1 MSPGIANSR
10 NIRAGAAYIE
20 LTTQDSKLVRGLD
33 KAQKRVK
40 AFGKSVGEIG
50 KRLTAVSAVAAV
62 PLLSGLKI
70 YADFQ
75 QQMATV
81 ATMLSD
87 SDAEKYMDDFTKGIR
102 KMAVSFGESTEALS
116 GGLYDIL
123 SASIAPA
130 KALDVLGVAAKA
142 AKAGLTDTRTAA
154 DAITTVLNSYG
165 LAAEQA
171 GDVSDWL
178 FGIVQ
183 RGKTTFAELAPQIGM
198 VASTAASAGLPLDEL
213 GAMIATLTRNG
224 LRTTTAIDSVNGILR
239 SFLKPSAEATKLA
252 HELGFE
258 MNTTTLKTEG
268 LHGVMEKLAK
278 LPPDVLAKLFPD
290 SAALRGIV
298 PALNNLKGFESD
310 LDAMQSRAGLAD
322 KAYAKLSKTLTH
334 AFNRIKQAGIITLG
348 IMGEALSEPVA
359 KAAAIVSQYAGV
371 VIDLLSKNQSLV
383 RSAALV
389 IAGIAAVGVILM
401 STGVAAQAVAFIFG
415 GLSGIITGSVG
426 VIGTLL
432 TVLGAL
438 ISPMGLVIVAA
449 TGIGIAILSMTDIA
463 SKTLRWLS
471 DRFDELKDRALI
483 AWQGIRDA
491 LASGD
496 LSLAAKIL
504 WQALK
509 VEWQRGI
516 YQIESLWYSFKYTI
530 VNIASQTLYKV
541 TKVLVDAWHG
551 LRILWVQ
558 TTTFLSDAWTTMTAG
573 LQSTFRSAQ
582 LKVEEGMH
590 HLIGLFDK
598 DYNVDMAINIART
611 NANADKANISRQR
624 DATLAENKQQY
635 DSDLARIDHERQTQQ
650 NLIDQEQAVGNK
662 TRQTQYE
669 KQMATALDD
678 LEKTRA
684 EYQQLLQQ
692 AAQNKPPEAN
702 QSGDQPSSPDNL
714 IDTLKK
720 KLAELG
726 GQIGSLSPNQQ
737 ARGTFNSAAL
747 QGLMTNQ
754 SIAQRTAAAS
764 EDTARYVKKLY
775 NEVQNGGGS
784 SSSLSFT

>member
-87 SDAEKYMDDFTKGIR
+87 SDAEKYMDGFTKGIR

-130 KALDVLGVAAKA
+130 KALDVLGVAAKS

-239 SFLKPSAEATKLA
+239 SFLKPSSEATALA
-252 HELGFE
+252 KQLGFE
-258 MNTTTLKTEG
+258 MNTTTLKTKG

-322 KAYAKLSKTLTH
+322 KAFAKLSKTLTH
-334 AFNRIKQAGIITLG
+334 AFNRIKQAGIIVLG

-359 KAAAIVSQYAGV
+359 KAAAIVSKYAGI

-401 STGVAAQAVAFIFG
+401 TTGIAAQTVAFIFG
-415 GLSGIITGSVG
+415 GLSSIITGSVG

-438 ISPMGLVIVAA
+438 LSPMGLVIVAA
-449 TGIGIAILSMTDIA
+449 AGIGIAILSMTDIA
-463 SKTLRWLS
+463 SKTLNWLS
-471 DRFDELKDRALI
+471 DRFGELKDRALV

-516 YQIESLWYSFKYTI
+516 YQVESLWYSFKYTI
-530 VNIASQTLYKV
+530 VNVASQAFYKV

-590 HLIGLFDK
+590 HLVGLFDK

-611 NANADKANISRQR
+611 NANADKQQIKNQKNA
-624 DATLAENKQQY
+624 ALAQSKQQY
-635 DSDLARIDHERQTQQ
+635 DSDLALIDHERQTQQ
-650 NLIDQEQAVGNK
+650 KLIDQEQTAGNK
-662 TRQTQYE
+662 SRQTQYE

-692 AAQNKPPEAN
+692 AAKNKPAEGN
-702 QSGDQPSSPDNL
+702 QSGDQPATPDNL

-726 GQIGSLSPNQQ
+726 GQIGTLSPNQQ
-737 ARGTFNSAAL
+737 SRGTFNSAAL

-764 EDTARYVKKLY
+764 EDTARYVKKLF
-775 NEVQNGGGS
+775 NEVQNNSGG
-784 SSSLSFT
+784 SSSLSFS

>member
-33 KAQKRVK
+33 QAQKRVK
-40 AFGKSVGEIG
+40 AFSKSVGEIG

-87 SDAEKYMDDFTKGIR
+87 SDAEKYMDGFTKGIR

-130 KALDVLGVAAKA
+130 KALDVLGVAAKS

-165 LAAEQA
+165 FAAEQA

-198 VASTAASAGLPLDEL
+198 VASTASSAGLPLDEL

-334 AFNRIKQAGIITLG
+334 AFNRIKQAGIIVLG

-359 KAAAIVSQYAGV
+359 KAAAIVSQYAGMI
-371 VIDLLSKNQSLV
+371 IDLLSKNQSLV

-401 STGVAAQAVAFIFG
+401 STGIAAQAMAFIFG
-415 GLSGIITGSVG
+415 GLSSIITGSVG

-438 ISPMGLVIVAA
+438 LSPMGMIIVAA
-449 TGIGIAILSMTDIA
+449 AGIGIAILSMTDIA
-463 SKTLRWLS
+463 SKTLNWLS
-471 DRFDELKDRALI
+471 DRFDALKDRALV

-516 YQIESLWYSFKYTI
+516 YQVESLWQSFKYTI
-530 VNIASQTLYKV
+530 VNVASQTFYKV

-558 TTTFLSDAWTTMTAG
+558 TTSFLSDAWTTMTAG

-590 HLIGLFDK
+590 HLVGLFDK

-611 NANADKANISRQR
+611 NANADKANITKQR
-624 DATLAENKQQY
+624 DAALAENKQQY

-650 NLIDQEQAVGNK
+650 KLIDQEQVAGNK
-662 TRQTQYE
+662 SRQSQYE

-692 AAQNKPPEAN
+692 AAKNKPPEGN
-702 QSGDQPSSPDNL
+702 QSGDQPPSPDNL

-726 GQIGSLSPNQQ
+726 GQIGTLSPNQQ
-737 ARGTFNSAAL
+737 SRGTFNSAAL

-764 EDTARYVKKLY
+764 EDTARYVKKLF
-775 NEVQNGGGS
+775 NEVQNSGGGS
-784 SSSLSFT
+784 SSLSFS

>member
-1 MSPGIANSR
+1 MAGIANSR

-87 SDAEKYMDDFTKGIR
+87 SDAEKYMDGFTKGIR

-198 VASTAASAGLPLDEL
+198 VASTASSAGLPLDEL

-278 LPPDVLAKLFPD
+278 LPPDALAKLFPD

-310 LDAMQSRAGLAD
+310 LDAMQNRAGLAD
-322 KAYAKLSKTLTH
+322 KAYTKLSKTLTH
-334 AFNRIKQAGIITLG
+334 AFNRIKQAGIIVLG

-359 KAAAIVSQYAGV
+359 KAAAIVSQYAGI

-389 IAGIAAVGVILM
+389 IAGIAAVGMILM
-401 STGVAAQAVAFIFG
+401 TTGVAAQAVAFIFG

-438 ISPMGLVIVAA
+438 LSPMGLVIVAA
-449 TGIGIAILSMTDIA
+449 AGIGIAILSMTDIA
-463 SKTLRWLS
+463 SKTLNWLS
-471 DRFDELKDRALI
+471 DRFNDLKDRALI

-530 VNIASQTLYKV
+530 VNVANQAFYKV

-558 TTTFLSDAWTTMTAG
+558 TTSFLSDAWTTMTAG

-598 DYNVDMAINIART
+598 DYSVDMAINIART

-624 DATLAENKQQY
+624 DAALAENKQQY
-635 DSDLARIDHERQTQQ
+635 DSDLTRIDHERQTQQ
-650 NLIDQEQAVGNK
+650 NLIDQEQTAGNK
-662 TRQTQYE
+662 SRQTQYE

-692 AAQNKPPEAN
+692 AAQAKQNT
-702 QSGDQPSSPDNL
+702 QSGDQTQPVLPDNL

-737 ARGTFNSAAL
+737 SRGTFNSAAL
-747 QGLMTNQ
+747 RGLVTNQ

-775 NEVQNGGGS
+775 NEVQNGGGG
-784 SSSLSFT
+784 SSSLSFS

>member
-1 MSPGIANSR
+1 
-10 NIRAGAAYIE
+10 
-20 LTTQDSKLVRGLD
+20 
-33 KAQKRVK
+33 
-40 AFGKSVGEIG
+40 
-50 KRLTAVSAVAAV
+50 
-62 PLLSGLKI
+62 
-70 YADFQ
+70 
-75 QQMATV
+75 
-81 ATMLSD
+81 
-87 SDAEKYMDDFTKGIR
+87 
-102 KMAVSFGESTEALS
+102 
-116 GGLYDIL
+116 
-123 SASIAPA
+123 
-130 KALDVLGVAAKA
+130 
-142 AKAGLTDTRTAA
+142 
-154 DAITTVLNSYG
+154 
-165 LAAEQA
+165 
-171 GDVSDWL
+171 
-178 FGIVQ
+178 
-183 RGKTTFAELAPQIGM
+183 
-198 VASTAASAGLPLDEL
+198 
-213 GAMIATLTRNG
+213 
-224 LRTTTAIDSVNGILR
+224 
-239 SFLKPSAEATKLA
+239 
-252 HELGFE
+252 
-258 MNTTTLKTEG
+258 MNTTTLQTEG

-334 AFNRIKQAGIITLG
+334 AFNRIKQAGIIVLG

-359 KAAAIVSQYAGV
+359 KAAAIVSKYAGMI
-371 VIDLLSKNQSLV
+371 IDLLSKNQSLV

-401 STGVAAQAVAFIFG
+401 TTGIAAQAMAFIFG

-449 TGIGIAILSMTDIA
+449 AGIGIAILSMTDIA
-463 SKTLRWLS
+463 SKTLNWLS
-471 DRFDELKDRALI
+471 DRFGELKDRALV

-496 LSLAAKIL
+496 LSMAAKIL

-516 YQIESLWYSFKYTI
+516 YQVESLWQSFKYTI
-530 VNIASQTLYKV
+530 VNVASQAFYKV

-558 TTTFLSDAWTTMTAG
+558 TTSFLSDAWTTMTAG

-611 NANADKANISRQR
+611 NANADKANITRKR
-624 DATLAENKQQY
+624 DAALAENKQQY
-635 DSDLARIDHERQTQQ
+635 DSDLARIDQERQTQQ
-650 NLIDQEQAVGNK
+650 NLIDQEQTVGNK
-662 TRQTQYE
+662 SRQTQYE

-692 AAQNKPPEAN
+692 ATKNKPPEGN
-702 QSGDQPSSPDNL
+702 QSGDQPATPENL

-726 GQIGSLSPNQQ
+726 GQIGTLSPNQQ
-737 ARGTFNSAAL
+737 SRGTFNSAAL

-764 EDTARYVKKLY
+764 EDTARYVKKLF
-775 NEVQNGGGS
+775 NEVQNSGGGS
-784 SSSLSFT
+784 SSLSFS

>member
-33 KAQKRVK
+33 QAQKRVK

-87 SDAEKYMDDFTKGIR
+87 SDAEKYMDSFTKGIR

-130 KALDVLGVAAKA
+130 KALDVLGVAAKS
-142 AKAGLTDTRTAA
+142 AKAGLTDTQTAA

-310 LDAMQSRAGLAD
+310 LGAMQSRAGLAD

-334 AFNRIKQAGIITLG
+334 AFNRIKQAGIIVLG

-359 KAAAIVSQYAGV
+359 KAAAIISQYAGV

-389 IAGIAAVGVILM
+389 IAGIVAVGVILM
-401 STGVAAQAVAFIFG
+401 STGIAAQAMAFIFG

-438 ISPMGLVIVAA
+438 LSPMGLIIVAA
-449 TGIGIAILSMTDIA
+449 AGIGIAILSMTDIA
-463 SKTLRWLS
+463 SKTLNWLS
-471 DRFDELKDRALI
+471 DRFDALKDRALV

-496 LSLAAKIL
+496 LSLAAKVL
-504 WQALK
+504 WQAMK

-516 YQIESLWYSFKYTI
+516 YQVESLWQSFKYTI
-530 VNIASQTLYKV
+530 VNIASQAFYKV

-558 TTTFLSDAWTTMTAG
+558 TTSFLSDAWTTMTAG

-624 DATLAENKQQY
+624 DATLTENKQQY
-635 DSDLARIDHERQTQQ
+635 DSDLARIDQERQTQQ
-650 NLIDQEQAVGNK
+650 NLIDQEQSAGNK
-662 TRQTQYE
+662 NRQTQYE

-692 AAQNKPPEAN
+692 AAQAKQNA
-702 QSGDQPSSPDNL
+702 QAGDQAQPASPDNL

-726 GQIGSLSPNQQ
+726 GQIGTLSPNQQ

-754 SIAQRTAAAS
+754 SVAQRTANAT
-764 EDTARYVKKLY
+764 EETARHVKRLL

-784 SSSLSFT
+784 SSLSFS

>member
-1 MSPGIANSR
+1 MAGIANSR

-87 SDAEKYMDDFTKGIR
+87 SDAEKYMDSFTKGIR
-102 KMAVSFGESTEALS
+102 KMAVRFGESTEALS

-130 KALDVLGVAAKA
+130 KALDVLGVAAKS

-239 SFLKPSAEATKLA
+239 SFLKPSSEATALA
-252 HELGFE
+252 KQLGFE

-334 AFNRIKQAGIITLG
+334 AFNRIKQAGIIVLG

-359 KAAAIVSQYAGV
+359 KAAAIVSRYAGV

-389 IAGIAAVGVILM
+389 IAGISAVGVILM
-401 STGVAAQAVAFIFG
+401 TTGVAAQAVAFIFG

-438 ISPMGLVIVAA
+438 LSPMGLVIVAA
-449 TGIGIAILSMTDIA
+449 AGIGIAILSMTDIA
-463 SKTLRWLS
+463 SKTLNWLS
-471 DRFDELKDRALI
+471 DRFNDLKDRALV
-483 AWQGIRDA
+483 AWHGIRDA

-496 LSLAAKIL
+496 LSLAAKVL

-516 YQIESLWYSFKYTI
+516 YQVESLWYSFKYTI
-530 VNIASQTLYKV
+530 VNVASQTFYKV

-611 NANADKANISRQR
+611 NANADKANITRQR
-624 DATLAENKQQY
+624 DAALAENKQQY

-650 NLIDQEQAVGNK
+650 NLIDQEQKAGNK
-662 TRQTQYE
+662 SRQTQYE
-669 KQMATALDD
+669 KQMATALND

-684 EYQQLLQQ
+684 EYQHLLQQ
-692 AAQNKPPEAN
+692 AAKNKPPEAN
-702 QSGDQPSSPDNL
+702 QSGDSPSTPDNL

-737 ARGTFNSAAL
+737 SRGTFNSAAL

-775 NEVQNGGGS
+775 NEVQNGGGG
-784 SSSLSFT
+784 SSSLSFA